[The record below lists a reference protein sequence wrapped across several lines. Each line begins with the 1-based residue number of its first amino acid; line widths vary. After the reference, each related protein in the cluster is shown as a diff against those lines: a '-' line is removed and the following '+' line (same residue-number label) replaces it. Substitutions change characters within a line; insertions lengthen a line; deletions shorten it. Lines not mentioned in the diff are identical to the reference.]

1 MEIILKSWL
10 AFRFRSMDYCEATNY
25 PKLNTTLNIIQLILY
40 SSILSSRC
48 LLIRLRK
55 LELRQKFDLTR
66 AIVALILL
74 LQGDKYSLLKT
85 TKMSSRWTRYY
96 PIWPISN
103 TVKSSIWSH
112 NNELCMFTENKWKIP
127 PEMEV
132 AQCYKLLGLCLQC
145 LNCSYCFHGLH
156 CLHCL

>member
-1 MEIILKSWL
+1 M
-10 AFRFRSMDYCEATNY
+10 
-25 PKLNTTLNIIQLILY
+25 Y

-85 TKMSSRWTRYY
+85 KKNV
-96 PIWPISN
+96 I
-103 TVKSSIWSH
+103 
-112 NNELCMFTENKWKIP
+112 
-127 PEMEV
+127 
-132 AQCYKLLGLCLQC
+132 KLDMQLFPYGPFQTP
-145 LNCSYCFHGLH
+145 
-156 CLHCL
+156 

>member
-1 MEIILKSWL
+1 MN
-10 AFRFRSMDYCEATNY
+10 YCEATNY
-25 PKLNTTLNIIQLILY
+25 AKLNTTLNIIQLILY

-66 AIVALILL
+66 AIVALILP
-74 LQGDKYSLLKT
+74 LQGDKYSLLKP

-96 PIWPISN
+96 PIWPFSD

-132 AQCYKLLGLCLQC
+132 APCYKVLVHCLQCLHC
-145 LNCSYCFHGLH
+145 LNCSYCFHCPH
-156 CLHCL
+156 CLHCLVFILQ